1 VLTRDDLVELI
12 VSHLLKA
19 GGVGRAA
26 PEKAASPRE
35 DGKKVRM
42 AEEPRG
48 RRFISEYELR
58 RMIAPG
64 ASRVLVPKD
73 AIVSPMALD
82 WLVLKGIAVDRE

>member
-1 VLTRDDLVELI
+1 VLTQDDLVELI

-19 GGVGRAA
+19 GGGAQARPQKA
-26 PEKAASPRE
+26 PA
-35 DGKKVRM
+35 
-42 AEEPRG
+42 PRG

-82 WLVLKGIAVDRE
+82 WLVLKGIAVERE